1 MAFWE
6 NFDKLCKSNGT
17 TPGAVARALGFS
29 NATATKW
36 KSGSVPTGKSLKK
49 IAEHFDVTVDLLLD
63 RDAAET
69 AGNGEFTEQE
79 LMLIRAYRSHP
90 EMQSAVEKLLGVQG
104 EGNYVRIYT
113 AAKSDDRHPDKV
125 INLSKDQWERI
136 KNSPETDDSL
146 L

>member
-1 MAFWE
+1 
-6 NFDKLCKSNGT
+6 
-17 TPGAVARALGFS
+17 
-29 NATATKW
+29 
-36 KSGSVPTGKSLKK
+36 
-49 IAEHFDVTVDLLLD
+49 
-63 RDAAET
+63 
-69 AGNGEFTEQE
+69 
-79 LMLIRAYRSHP
+79 
-90 EMQSAVEKLLGVQG
+90 MQSAVEKLLGVQG